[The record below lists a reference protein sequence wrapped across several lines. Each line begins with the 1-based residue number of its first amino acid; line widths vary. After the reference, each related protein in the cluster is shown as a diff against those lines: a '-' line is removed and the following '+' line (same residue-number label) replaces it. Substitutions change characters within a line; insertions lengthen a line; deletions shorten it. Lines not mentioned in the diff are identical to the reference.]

1 MSNKNNFQNE
11 FEQYAENK
19 LQEHVAEL
27 NTRYENEKIDKET
40 LERAFDVHKKIFT
53 NELDEEIQ
61 KLENK
66 KIEAFN
72 KERLEDIKKEFL
84 QKFQLLVNK
93 V

>member
-1 MSNKNNFQNE
+1 MSNKNNFHNE
-11 FEQYAENK
+11 FKQYAENK

-40 LERAFDVHKKIFT
+40 LERAFEVHKTIFSS
-53 NELDEEIQ
+53 ELDEKIQ
-61 KLENK
+61 ILENEK
-66 KIEAFN
+66 SEAFN

-84 QKFQLLVNK
+84 QKFLSPVKK